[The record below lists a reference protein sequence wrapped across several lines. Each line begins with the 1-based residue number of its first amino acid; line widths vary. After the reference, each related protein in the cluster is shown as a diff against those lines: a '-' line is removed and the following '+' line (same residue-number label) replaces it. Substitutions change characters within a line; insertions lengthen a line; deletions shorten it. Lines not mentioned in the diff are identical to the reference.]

1 MYNCKHTIPDND
13 GHQPIAIG
21 YLSDSGDL
29 KMSIPNIVSNKHDLL
44 QMLVKIGCIL
54 KQTLFTLHKL
64 FLFQALLI
72 MLFLS

>member
-13 GHQPIAIG
+13 GQQPVAIG
-21 YLSDSGDL
+21 HLSDSGDL

-44 QMLVKIGCIL
+44 QLLVKIGCIL
-54 KQTLFTLHKL
+54 KQTLFTLQKL